1 MFSRNEVKTDLHQLL
16 SSIKPILAVW
26 EGGSAATNYLDDLS
40 DMDISIVCQDDA
52 VEMIFSLL
60 DQHLQSKYRI
70 IRKLRMPEP
79 SWHGFSQ
86 CFYQIDQVPPL
97 FYLDIVIIKASIQ
110 DKFTQSDRHG
120 HALIW
125 FDPHGCNDP
134 TPSSQESQEKK
145 AMQLYKN
152 ATSTDFLMELEC
164 KKAIARQNFLEAFP
178 AMYNYLARNLV
189 PLLNILHRLP
199 KADFGLRYIY
209 RDYPE
214 SDQLLVQ
221 EALQVSSM
229 DELQTIFDRL
239 LIRFQELQLQLHH
252 SYSIKETIHG

>member
-1 MFSRNEVKTDLHQLL
+1 MFSRNEVKTDLFQLL
-16 SSIKPILAVW
+16 SSNKSILAVW
-26 EGGSAATNYLDDLS
+26 EGGSAATNYLDDVS

-52 VEMIFSLL
+52 VEMVFSLL
-60 DQHLQSKYRI
+60 DQHLQSKYSI

-86 CFYQIDQVPPL
+86 CFYLLDQVPPL
-97 FYLDIVIIKASIQ
+97 FYLDIAIIKESIQ

-120 HALIW
+120 HAVIW
-125 FDPHGCNDP
+125 FDPQGLHDP
-134 TPSSQESQEKK
+134 TPSTLESQEKK
-145 AMQLYKN
+145 AKQLYKN

-164 KKAIARQNFLEAFP
+164 KKAIARQNFMEAFP

-214 SDQLLVQ
+214 SDHLLVQ

-229 DELQTIFDRL
+229 DALQKVFYRL
-239 LIRFQELQLQLHH
+239 LDRFQELQLQLHH
-252 SYSIKETIHG
+252 LYSNKETIHG

>member
-26 EGGSAATNYLDDLS
+26 EGGSAATNYLDDVS

-221 EALQVSSM
+221 EVLQVSSM

-252 SYSIKETIHG
+252 SYSIKETIHE